1 MSDIKKFKK
10 VFRGAYANLENNK
23 QMVNNLNVF
32 PVPDGDTGTN
42 MALTVKT
49 AVEEMER
56 AHSDKLET
64 VAAALSSGALMGA
77 RGNSGVI
84 LSQLFRGFAR
94 KLRGE
99 DEVTIPVL
107 VNAIDESVKM
117 AYRAVMK
124 PTEGTILTVAREMN
138 EYSQEHYDSFD
149 DIPDFIEH
157 VLEAGKKSLA
167 NTPNLLPVLKEAGV
181 VDSGGQGLICLFEGA
196 LKVLNGEDIVFIEV
210 EDVEQDIRDD
220 QGVQGFE
227 IDSSDIKYGYC
238 TEFLIRV
245 HEDNKKYEGALTAA
259 LKDRL
264 TPIGDSLVA
273 VHDGGI
279 IKIHVHTNVP
289 WNAMKMAATCG
300 ELTKIKIENMRDQ
313 HSHLIVEDAP
323 KGAKEEE
330 PKYST
335 EEKDFIFI
343 GVAAGDGMSQILKD
357 LGMDYV
363 IEGGQTMNPSTNDF
377 LDIINATNGKNY
389 ILFPNNK
396 NIIMAAE
403 QTVEISDKNIEV
415 VKTRTIPESI
425 TALMAFEE
433 GLSAE
438 ENAENMAEAIE
449 DVKTGQ
455 VTFAVRDTKI
465 GDTVISEGDILG
477 IIGSKIVANTR
488 EIKDT
493 TLELIEK
500 MVDEDSELLSVYF
513 GEDVSE
519 DEAEELEDILE
530 DKYDDL
536 DIEVTY
542 GGQPL
547 YYYIVS
553 VE

>member
-210 EDVEQDIRDD
+210 EDVEQDVRDD

-289 WNAMKMAATCG
+289 WKAMKMAATCG
-300 ELTKIKIENMRDQ
+300 ELTKIKIENMREQ

-323 KGAKEEE
+323 KKEE
-330 PKYST
+330 PKYSD
-335 EEKDFIFI
+335 EEKDFLFV

-500 MVDEDSELLSVYF
+500 MVDDDSELLSVYF

>member
-210 EDVEQDIRDD
+210 EDVEQDVRDD

-300 ELTKIKIENMRDQ
+300 ELTKIKIENMREQ

-323 KGAKEEE
+323 KKEE
-330 PKYST
+330 PKYSD

-343 GVAAGDGMSQILKD
+343 GVAAGDGMSHILKD

-530 DKYDDL
+530 EKYDDL

>member
-210 EDVEQDIRDD
+210 EDVEQDVRDD

-300 ELTKIKIENMRDQ
+300 ELTKIKIENMREQ
-313 HSHLIVEDAP
+313 HSHLIVEDQP
-323 KGAKEEE
+323 KKEE
-330 PKYST
+330 PKYSD

>member
-210 EDVEQDIRDD
+210 EDVEQDVRDD

-300 ELTKIKIENMRDQ
+300 ELTKIKIENMREQ

-323 KGAKEEE
+323 KKEE
-330 PKYST
+330 PKYSD

-500 MVDEDSELLSVYF
+500 MVDDDSELLSVYF

>member
-210 EDVEQDIRDD
+210 EDVEQDVRDD

-300 ELTKIKIENMRDQ
+300 ELTKIKIENMREQ

-323 KGAKEEE
+323 KKEE
-330 PKYST
+330 PKYSD

>member
-1 MSDIKKFKK
+1 MADIKLFKK
-10 VFRGAYANLENNK
+10 VFKGAYANLENNK

-42 MALTVKT
+42 MSLTVKT
-49 AVEEMER
+49 AVEEMEK
-56 AHSDKLET
+56 AHSEKLEA
-64 VAAALSSGALMGA
+64 VAASLSSGALMGA

-94 KLRGE
+94 KMRGV
-99 DEVTIPVL
+99 DEVTIKVL
-107 VNAIDESVKM
+107 VDAIDESVKM

-124 PTEGTILTVAREMN
+124 PTEGTILTVAREMS
-138 EYSQEHYDSFD
+138 EYAQEHYDSFTE
-149 DIPDFIEH
+149 IPDFMEH
-157 VLEAGKKSLA
+157 VLNAGKKSLE

-196 LKVLNGEDIVFIEV
+196 LKVLKGEEIVFIEV
-210 EDVEQDIRDD
+210 EDVEGDVKEV

-227 IDSSDIKYGYC
+227 MDSSDIKYGYC

-245 HEDNKKYEGALTAA
+245 HEENRKYEAALTAA

-300 ELTKIKIENMRDQ
+300 ELTKIKIENMREQ
-313 HSHLIVEDAP
+313 HSHLIVDQPVE
-323 KGAKEEE
+323 KKEEE
-330 PKYST
+330 KYSK

-377 LDIINATNGKNY
+377 LDIINETNGKNY

-403 QTVEISDKNIEV
+403 QTIEISDKNIHV

-438 ENAENMAEAIE
+438 ENAENMTEAIE

-477 IIGSKIVANTR
+477 IVGSSIVADSR
-488 EIKDT
+488 EVKQT
-493 TLELIEK
+493 TLELIDK
-500 MVDEDSELLSVYF
+500 MVDDDSELLSVYY

-519 DEAEELEDILE
+519 DDAEELEEILE
-530 DKYDDL
+530 DRYEDL
-536 DIEVTY
+536 DVEVTY

>member
-1 MSDIKKFKK
+1 MSDIKMFKK

-42 MALTVKT
+42 MSLTVKT
-49 AVEEMER
+49 AVEEMEKTN
-56 AHSDKLET
+56 SDKLSN
-64 VAAALSSGALMGA
+64 VAASLSSGALMGA

-94 KLRGE
+94 KLRGV
-99 DEVTIPVL
+99 DDITIPVL
-107 VNAIDESVKM
+107 VDAFDESVKM

-138 EYSQEHYDSFD
+138 EYSQEHYDSFTE
-149 DIPDFIEH
+149 IADFIEH
-157 VLEAGKKSLA
+157 VLKAGKVSLD

-196 LKVLNGEDIVFIEV
+196 LKVLKGEEIVFIEV
-210 EDVEQDIRDD
+210 EEVEKDVKSVS
-220 QGVQGFE
+220 GVQGFE
-227 IDSSDIKYGYC
+227 IDSSDIKFGYC

-245 HEDNKKYEGALTAA
+245 HEQNKKYEGALTAA
-259 LKDRL
+259 LRDRL

-273 VHDGGI
+273 VHDNGI

-300 ELTKIKIENMRDQ
+300 ELTKIKIENMREQ
-313 HSHLIVEDAP
+313 HSHLIIEDQP
-323 KGAKEEE
+323 EKEEA

-335 EEKDFIFI
+335 EEKEYIFI

-403 QTVEISDKNIEV
+403 QTIEISDKNIEV

-425 TALMAFEE
+425 TALMTFEE
-433 GLSAE
+433 GLSLE
-438 ENAENMAEAIE
+438 ENAENMTEAIE
-449 DVKTGQ
+449 EVKTGQ

-465 GDTVISEGDILG
+465 GETEISEGDILG
-477 IIGSKIVANTR
+477 IIGSSIVADTR
-488 EIKDT
+488 DIKET

-500 MVDEDSELLSVYF
+500 MVDDESELLSVYY
-513 GEDVSE
+513 GEDISE
-519 DEAEELEDILE
+519 DDAEELEEILE
-530 DKYDDL
+530 DKYEDL

>member
-1 MSDIKKFKK
+1 MTTDIKKFKK
-10 VFRGAYANLENNK
+10 VFKGAYANLENNK

-42 MALTVKT
+42 MSLTVKT
-49 AVEEMER
+49 AVEEMEKTT
-56 AHSDKLET
+56 SDKLEV
-64 VAAALSSGALMGA
+64 VAASLSSGALMGA

-94 KLRGE
+94 KLRGV
-99 DEVTIPVL
+99 DDLTIPVF
-107 VNAIDESVKM
+107 VDAFEESVNM

-138 EYSQEHYDSFD
+138 EYSRAHYDSFTD
-149 DIPDFIEH
+149 MADFIEH
-157 VLEAGKKSLA
+157 VLNAGRTSLA

-196 LKVLNGEDIVFIEV
+196 LKVLKGEEIVFIEV
-210 EDVEQDIRDD
+210 EDVEKDIKSVSGA
-220 QGVQGFE
+220 QSLE
-227 IDSSDIKYGYC
+227 MDSSDIKYGYC

-245 HEDNKKYEGALTAA
+245 SEENRKYEAALTAA
-259 LKDRL
+259 LKDKL
-264 TPIGDSLVA
+264 LPIGDSLVA
-273 VHDGGI
+273 VHDNGI

-289 WNAMKMAATCG
+289 WNAMKMASTCG
-300 ELTKIKIENMRDQ
+300 ELTKIKIENMREQ
-313 HSHLIVEDAP
+313 HSHLIVEDTEAEPEKP
-323 KGAKEEE
+323 KFSKEEKE
-330 PKYST
+330 Y
-335 EEKDFIFI
+335 IFI
-343 GVAAGDGMSQILKD
+343 GVAAGDGLSQILKD

-377 LDIINATNGKNY
+377 LDIINETNGKNY

-403 QTVEISDKNIEV
+403 QTIEISDKNIEV

-425 TALMAFEE
+425 TALMTFEE
-433 GLSAE
+433 GLSPE

-465 GDTVISEGDILG
+465 GDTDISEGDILG
-477 IIGSKIVANTR
+477 IIGSNIVSDT
-488 EIKDT
+488 KDVKGT
-493 TLELIEK
+493 TLELIEA

-513 GEDVSE
+513 GEDVTE
-519 DEAEELEDILE
+519 EEAVELGEILE
-530 DKYDDL
+530 EKYEDL

>member
-210 EDVEQDIRDD
+210 EDVEQDVRDD

-245 HEDNKKYEGALTAA
+245 HEENKKYEGALTAA

-300 ELTKIKIENMRDQ
+300 ELTKIKIENMREQ

-323 KGAKEEE
+323 KKEE
-330 PKYST
+330 PKYSD

-500 MVDEDSELLSVYF
+500 MVDDDSELLSVYF